1 MSRYAAWLRPSDR
14 PGQAAEPSAD
24 FDELE
29 VDDELLE
36 PPDPREELDEPE
48 ELDPLDEDPL
58 DEEPPE
64 ESLDEPL
71 EDPPDEPESLEL
83 LGAGTEAEE
92 LLRESVR

>member
-1 MSRYAAWLRPSDR
+1 MSRYAAWLRPSGQ

-24 FDELE
+24 FEELE
-29 VDDELLE
+29 GDAELLE
-36 PPDPREELDEPE
+36 PPDPREEPDEPD
-48 ELDPLDEDPL
+48 ELDPL

-71 EDPPDEPESLEL
+71 DDPPDEPESLEL
-83 LGAGTEAEE
+83 LGAGTDAEE

>member
-1 MSRYAAWLRPSDR
+1 MSRYAAWLPPSGQ

-24 FDELE
+24 FEE
-29 VDDELLE
+29 READDELLE
-36 PPDPREELDEPE
+36 PPDSREELDEPD
-48 ELDPLDEDPL
+48 ELDELDPL

-83 LGAGTEAEE
+83 LGAGTDAEE